1 MYVEIAV
8 AVNYILS
15 HLYTKLPRRR
25 VDSFGEELER
35 YLHVK
40 FQHHWFPN
48 DPLRD
53 SAYRCINSVG
63 PQVDHLLPEAAA
75 ASGLEWSEIEACLP
89 ESLIISIDPGHVACQ
104 YNQPN
109 WTVHDKF
116 PLNYWASSSIS
127 LSSSGYSSASSSIS
141 SSNLTNSSQI
151 THQVLYSLQDGWN
164 TNNPNSSGE
173 NKRDQFKK
181 KQKRF
186 ENDHGDLLSTAA
198 ALSVLVEPEE
208 AISGRLEPNSENELS
223 SLAMNHANWNT
234 ESSTIGKSL
243 VNQEEP
249 SRTVLNGVDIKP
261 INPLQTEIYQKAT
274 SAAVGTL
281 PWNASEDVK
290 DSFLSML
297 SSDLVGETSS
307 TSQSTIFNVKTHTF
321 PTFHR
326 SSSNP
331 PQTGQLTASHGKE
344 FIVMSSNCTNSN
356 LLCSK
361 FEQPFNQ
368 IFTNTSPKSYPTYI
382 QPLNST
388 VTQQPFVQK
397 STSTPSFTAATFAQ
411 TKFGSTKLKNHS
423 KRTPTRILSPT
434 TVQQTIVPNTN
445 FLPNDSIPSNLLS
458 NNQHFDAPNSSNI
471 SAFRC
476 FLPMNN
482 DTYTTKQ
489 PGCIS
494 MNGTNISNH
503 KPDFHNVHLRE
514 NGNSTSNMKFLPT
527 LFHHD
532 HSNNDNFPI
541 SNLENYFSHS
551 SEEISRNSVLDRIHL
566 NEVHNGH
573 TGSSY
578 WQSSQSLLEKH
589 LEAINM
595 TLPTQEKITQKSD
608 NTNLTNLGLYTNWNN
623 KTYHSE
629 TNTNTFNISNHFLLN
644 NDFKSNLT
652 RLLPTCSFSPVDQ
665 HQIQQQQQANTKSD
679 EIPIDS
685 NETIINNYIC
695 NNSNTDCLLDDVLLS
710 TQMVNLLLEEDNLTY
725 SSNHENMFNHSQ
737 EDNEV
742 EGFINTKNSLTF
754 CIPSGESTQSDK
766 TILTNYNND
775 NDNNNHLSVKHI
787 PLSTKFNESN
797 LIHTSTSIA
806 TSSVTDKLSNTFT
819 T

>member
-8 AVNYILS
+8 AVNCILS

-75 ASGLEWSEIEACLP
+75 VSGLEWSEIEACLP
-89 ESLIISIDPGHVACQ
+89 DGLIISVDPGHVACQ

-109 WTVHDKF
+109 WPVHDRF
-116 PLNYWASSSIS
+116 PLNHWASSSIS

-164 TNNPNSSGE
+164 TNNANLLGE
-173 NKRDQFKK
+173 NKRDQFHK

-198 ALSVLVEPEE
+198 ALSVLVEPDE
-208 AISGRLEPNSENELS
+208 AINGRLEPNSEDRLS
-223 SLAMNHANWNT
+223 SLVMNHANWNT
-234 ESSTIGKSL
+234 ESSTIGTFL

-249 SRTVLNGVDIKP
+249 SRTELNGVDMKP

-274 SAAVGTL
+274 SAAMGTL
-281 PWNASEDVK
+281 PWNVSEDVK

-297 SSDLVGETSS
+297 SSDLIGETSS

-326 SSSNP
+326 SSSIP

-344 FIVMSSNCTNSN
+344 FIVMSTNCTNSN
-356 LLCSK
+356 LLSSK
-361 FEQPFNQ
+361 LEQPFNQ
-368 IFTNTSPKSYPTYI
+368 IFTNTSPKSYATYI

-388 VTQQPFVQK
+388 GTLQPFVQK

-411 TKFGSTKLKNHS
+411 TKFGSTKLKSHA

-445 FLPNDSIPSNLLS
+445 FLPNDSIPSNFLP
-458 NNQHFDAPNSSNI
+458 NNQHFDVPNSSNI

-476 FLPMNN
+476 FLPTNN
-482 DTYTTKQ
+482 DTYSTKQ

-494 MNGTNISNH
+494 VNATNISNH
-503 KPDFHNVHLRE
+503 KPDFHNVHLPE
-514 NGNSTSNMKFLPT
+514 NGDSTSNMKFLPT
-527 LFHHD
+527 LFHHV

-551 SEEISRNSVLDRIHL
+551 SDEIRRNSVLDRIHL

-573 TGSSY
+573 VASNY
-578 WQSSQSLLEKH
+578 WQSSQSPFEKNLEST
-589 LEAINM
+589 NM
-595 TLPTQEKITQKSD
+595 TIPTQLETTQKSD
-608 NTNLTNLGLYTNWNN
+608 NTVFTNLGLCANWNN
-623 KTYHSE
+623 NTYHSS
-629 TNTNTFNISNHFLLN
+629 TNTNMLNISNRLHLN
-644 NDFKSNLT
+644 NNNFRSNLT
-652 RLLPTCSFSPVDQ
+652 HLLSTCSSSPVDQ
-665 HQIQQQQQANTKSD
+665 HQITQQQANTKSD
-679 EIPIDS
+679 EILTNS
-685 NETIINNYIC
+685 NETVITNYIS
-695 NNSNTDCLLDDVLLS
+695 NNSNSDCLLDDVLLS

-725 SSNHENMFNHSQ
+725 ASNHENMINHLQ
-737 EDNEV
+737 EDNDV

-754 CIPSGESTQSDK
+754 CIPNGESTQSGK
-766 TILTNYNND
+766 TIPTNYINDNENND
-775 NDNNNHLSVKHI
+775 NRSSVKPL
-787 PLSTKFNESN
+787 PLSIKYNESN
-797 LIHTSTSIA
+797 LIHTSIASSI
-806 TSSVTDKLSNTFT
+806 TDKLSSTVT
-819 T
+819 K

>member
-1 MYVEIAV
+1 MIYLVVAYVLWLDRKR
-8 AVNYILS
+8 VNILS
-15 HLYTKLPRRR
+15 
-25 VDSFGEELER
+25 
-35 YLHVK
+35 
-40 FQHHWFPN
+40 
-48 DPLRD
+48 
-53 SAYRCINSVG
+53 
-63 PQVDHLLPEAAA
+63 
-75 ASGLEWSEIEACLP
+75 
-89 ESLIISIDPGHVACQ
+89 
-104 YNQPN
+104 
-109 WTVHDKF
+109 
-116 PLNYWASSSIS
+116 
-127 LSSSGYSSASSSIS
+127 
-141 SSNLTNSSQI
+141 
-151 THQVLYSLQDGWN
+151 
-164 TNNPNSSGE
+164 
-173 NKRDQFKK
+173 
-181 KQKRF
+181 
-186 ENDHGDLLSTAA
+186 
-198 ALSVLVEPEE
+198 
-208 AISGRLEPNSENELS
+208 
-223 SLAMNHANWNT
+223 
-234 ESSTIGKSL
+234 
-243 VNQEEP
+243 
-249 SRTVLNGVDIKP
+249 
-261 INPLQTEIYQKAT
+261 
-274 SAAVGTL
+274 
-281 PWNASEDVK
+281 
-290 DSFLSML
+290 
-297 SSDLVGETSS
+297 
-307 TSQSTIFNVKTHTF
+307 
-321 PTFHR
+321 
-326 SSSNP
+326 
-331 PQTGQLTASHGKE
+331 
-344 FIVMSSNCTNSN
+344 
-356 LLCSK
+356 
-361 FEQPFNQ
+361 
-368 IFTNTSPKSYPTYI
+368 
-382 QPLNST
+382 
-388 VTQQPFVQK
+388 
-397 STSTPSFTAATFAQ
+397 
-411 TKFGSTKLKNHS
+411 
-423 KRTPTRILSPT
+423 
-434 TVQQTIVPNTN
+434 
-445 FLPNDSIPSNLLS
+445 
-458 NNQHFDAPNSSNI
+458 HFDAPNSSNI

-476 FLPMNN
+476 ILPMNN

-566 NEVHNGH
+566 NEDYIRIGIIKLII
-573 TGSSY
+573 
-578 WQSSQSLLEKH
+578 QRLIQ
-589 LEAINM
+589 
-595 TLPTQEKITQKSD
+595 TLSIYQT
-608 NTNLTNLGLYTNWNN
+608 
-623 KTYHSE
+623 
-629 TNTNTFNISNHFLLN
+629 ISFLN

-652 RLLPTCSFSPVDQ
+652 RLLPTCSSSPVDQ